1 MECLVR
7 RDDNT
12 LAYIHKMHNYNPKVG
27 TPRPIPKYKSIFDIK
42 KKEETENYNKKTLI
56 EILELFYN

>member
-12 LAYIHKMHNYNPKVG
+12 IAYIHKMHNYNPKVG
-27 TPRPIPKYKSIFDIK
+27 TPRPKPK
-42 KKEETENYNKKTLI
+42 YNKKIESKKDDSDERHQYL
-56 EILELFYN
+56 EILQFLYNM